1 MTNNEK
7 WNRPVDK
14 AALRAKAAAFRD
26 RHQGPDVL
34 VLPNA
39 WDVGSAIILTEAGF
53 SAIATTSAGIA
64 FAQGYADGENIS
76 REEMLAVVNRIEG
89 ATQNPDRTWSR
100 ARLFSGIHT
109 RSKSAGYCRQA
120 ADLIPEY
127 ARLPA
132 LPIFARSGLRA
143 RPGRAR
149 EIYPC

>member
-1 MTNNEK
+1 MTGRVWGNESDMIEVE
-7 WNRPVDK
+7 R
-14 AALRAKAAAFRD
+14 
-26 RHQGPDVL
+26 L
-34 VLPNA
+34 VRL
-39 WDVGSAIILTEAGF
+39 DGG
-53 SAIATTSAGIA
+53 
-64 FAQGYADGENIS
+64 AQV
-76 REEMLAVVNRIEG
+76 AVVNRIEG